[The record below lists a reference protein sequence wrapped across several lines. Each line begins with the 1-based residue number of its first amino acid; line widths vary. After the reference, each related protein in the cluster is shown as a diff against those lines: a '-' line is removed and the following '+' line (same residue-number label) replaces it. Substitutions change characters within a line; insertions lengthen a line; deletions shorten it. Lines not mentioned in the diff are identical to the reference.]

1 MCVWTWTWTRTHASW
16 SQPGTASIQKRL
28 PFSDCRSHSHSHSHP
43 YSHPHPILLR
53 PCPSFLPVLH
63 LPARAP
69 PPCPCSTHSRTPDT
83 SGTKHHRPGIPR
95 PPRAHRPRMRHK
107 EHQSHKH
114 RRRGSAAPIGR
125 ARRNHR
131 GAACRARPSEQNGAR
146 SAIEP
151 GLSAD
156 IWLLVSV
163 LSFRVYCTMCGRR
176 PSRSSCRRSGPS
188 SRKA

>member
-1 MCVWTWTWTRTHASW
+1 MVCVCGRGRGRAPTRHGR
-16 SQPGTASIQKRL
+16 SQAPRPSKSVSLSLTVAL
-28 PFSDCRSHSHSHSHP
+28 TLT
-43 YSHPHPILLR
+43 PIHTRILI
-53 PCPSFLPVLH
+53 PVLY